1 MKQKIF
7 KLVLTGGP
15 SGGKSSILEAVK
27 RELRYSNLKVIALN
41 ETSTEL
47 VLAGY
52 FWKQESINL
61 EAFHQA
67 VFKLQYQKELI
78 HQDLI
83 KTLPNEKI
91 LVICDR
97 GLMDSKVYMKDDS
110 FNNLLKSQFLT
121 ERQIVDSYDM
131 VVHLET
137 SLEVH
142 SKEYSF
148 PSEEA
153 KQASIYQA
161 KELDKKIQAAWS
173 KNKKHY
179 IVKAQDS
186 YEKKEQKA
194 LELIMGELKIAD
206 LLP

>member
-27 RELRYSNLKVIALN
+27 RELRYSDLKVIALN

-52 FWKQESINL
+52 FWKQEVIDL
-61 EAFHQA
+61 EAFHKA
-67 VFKLQYQKELI
+67 VFKLQYQKEKI
-78 HQDLI
+78 HEELI
-83 KTLPNEKI
+83 KTLPSEKV
-91 LVICDR
+91 LLICDR
-97 GLMDSKVYMKDDS
+97 GLMDSKVYLPKTS
-110 FNNLLKSQFLT
+110 FENLLKEMNLT
-121 ERQIVDSYDM
+121 EEQILDGYDM

-137 SLEVH
+137 SLEMH
-142 SKEYSF
+142 AKEYNYPSQESKE
-148 PSEEA
+148 
-153 KQASIYQA
+153 ASIYQA
-161 KELDKKIQAAWS
+161 KELDNKIKQAWS

-179 IVKAQDS
+179 VIDVQS
-186 YEKKEQKA
+186 NFEEKEQQA
-194 LELIMGELKIAD
+194 LEIILGELKLAD